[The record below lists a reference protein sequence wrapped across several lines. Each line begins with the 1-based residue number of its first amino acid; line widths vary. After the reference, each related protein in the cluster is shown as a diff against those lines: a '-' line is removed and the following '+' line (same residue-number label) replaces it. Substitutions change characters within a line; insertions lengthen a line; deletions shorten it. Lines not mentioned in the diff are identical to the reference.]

1 MARQRGNPNW
11 GKADQNGPVVIL
23 PSSFELIVKE
33 FNLTPE
39 QYLSSVRLREWA
51 RQNKNSKFVPEMLL
65 KEWGFDVESLV

>member
-11 GKADQNGPVVIL
+11 GKRDQSGPVVIV
-23 PSSFELIVKE
+23 PSTFELVVKE

-51 RQNKNSKFVPEMLL
+51 RQNRNSKFIPEVLL
-65 KEWGFDVESLV
+65 KDWGFDVEPSV